1 MSRKRMLDPGIWT
14 DDGFLTL
21 APEARLLFIGL
32 ISHADDEGRGNAELR
47 ALKAKVFPGD
57 NLSDE
62 QITALC
68 ETVAQYM
75 RVVFYEVNGSRYYQL
90 ERWDDYQTVNHARPS
105 VIPGP
110 IPEGSGNGTGMLPT
124 NELTNELTKGSKG
137 IKQSAKRT
145 YAPHVELT
153 EEEHEALSKQY
164 GSDVV
169 TLAIELLDAYK
180 LEKGKHYKSD
190 AGALRS
196 WGIQAALERRDKTR
210 GKGGATPTRQVGM
223 RFCPSCKRE
232 QRHTGSMCLEC
243 GADMKTKERKP

>member
-75 RVVFYEVNGSRYYQL
+75 RVVFYSVNGSRYYQL
-90 ERWDDYQTVNHARPS
+90 ERWESYQTVNRPRPS
-105 VIPGP
+105 VIPVFSDTSVNDTGACTTKGM
-110 IPEGSGNGTGMLPT
+110 EGNGREVNGK
-124 NELTNELTKGSKG
+124 EVK
-137 IKQSAKRT
+137 SAKRT

-153 EEEHEALSKQY
+153 EEEHEALSKQH

-210 GKGGATPTRQVGM
+210 GKGGVPSRQVGA
-223 RFCPSCKRE
+223 RICPSCKRE
-232 QRHTGSMCLEC
+232 QRHTGSMCLDC
-243 GADMKTKERKP
+243 GAEMKTKDWKP